1 MTEPNSFSAA
11 NHKFG
16 SIAFKRSARKRTCE
30 ADSSPL
36 I

>member
-1 MTEPNSFSAA
+1 MTEPSSLSAA

-16 SIAFKRSARKRTCE
+16 SIAFNLSARNLTCE

-36 I
+36 M